1 MVCSLIYEKSQMV
14 VLSLLFLNS
23 SKRLWNKRTKVKK
36 IKIILSILTSMLTI
50 FIVILIALGTSLTI
64 FMLLNF
70 AGLPKLN
77 LMLVALSSR
86 FTKIG
91 NKKLNLFLM

>member
-1 MVCSLIYEKSQMV
+1 MVIF
-14 VLSLLFLNS
+14 SLLFLNS
-23 SKRLWNKRTKVKK
+23 SKRPRHKRAEVKK
-36 IKIILSILTSMLTI
+36 IKVILSILTTMLI
-50 FIVILIALGTSLTI
+50 MLIMIVIVLVTSLMM

-77 LMLVALSSR
+77 LMLVTLSSR

-91 NKKLNLFLM
+91 KKKLNLLLM